1 MEAHLEDNT
10 VAEYIT
16 IPEEPATLLMPWEAW
31 VTLAVVVI
39 VLWVLARNLAAPDV
53 ALIGAMTVLVSCSIA
68 SDRFPSAREAAA
80 AFGNEGLLTIGVLF
94 VVAAGL
100 TETGALAGLT
110 DRLLG
115 RPRSITAAQ
124 IRLMLPVAAASAFVN
139 NTPVVAMF
147 VPVVRDWCRRTGL
160 NPSKIYIPL
169 SYAAVLGGVCTLI
182 GTSTNLVVQGLLLD
196 AQRTNPSIPSF
207 GMFTLT
213 GVGVPVAIGGVLF
226 IALTSRW
233 LLPERTAPE
242 PTEGDPRQY
251 TVEMLV
257 QRGSSVVNRSVEEAG
272 LRHLP
277 GMYLAEIERNGQ
289 TLVAVGPTEILR
301 AEDRL
306 VFVGVVDSVV
316 DIQRIRGL
324 VPATDQVFKLE
335 APRHNRCLVEAVVSE
350 ASPLVGRSIRDG
362 RFRTR
367 YGAVVIAVHRNG
379 QRINRKVGD
388 IVLRPG
394 DALLLETHPF
404 FVSTYRNNPEFFL
417 VSGVEDS
424 NPRRHDRAGVAV
436 AILLAMVGA
445 AALEPISRLSLFT
458 AALLAASAM
467 LLTGCV
473 STQRARRSL
482 AWDTLAAIGASL
494 VVGRTIETSGLAGGV
509 SGGLVQLFNP
519 YGAWAVLAA
528 VYFLTLVA
536 TEFITNNAAAAM
548 MVPIALGTSAELGVN
563 PLPFAVV
570 VAIAA
575 SSGFATPLGYQTHLL
590 VYGAGGYRFSDF
602 VRLGIPL
609 DVLVMVITL
618 LITPLLFPF

>member
-1 MEAHLEDNT
+1 
-10 VAEYIT
+10 
-16 IPEEPATLLMPWEAW
+16 MPWEAW
-31 VTLAVVVI
+31 VTLAVVVV

-53 ALIGAMTVLVSCSIA
+53 ALVGGMTALITCSIA

-80 AFGNEGLLTIGVLF
+80 VVGNEGLLSVGVLF

-100 TETGALAGLT
+100 TETGALAILT

-115 RPRSITAAQ
+115 RPRSIVAAQ
-124 IRLMLPVAAASAFVN
+124 IRLMLPVMGASALIN

-147 VPVVRDWCRRTGL
+147 VPLVRDWCRRTGL
-160 NPSKIYIPL
+160 NPSKFFIPL

-196 AQRTNPSIPSF
+196 AQRANPAIPTF

-213 GVGVPVAIGGVLF
+213 AVGVPVALAGAAF

-233 LLPERTAPE
+233 LLPERTASE
-242 PTEGDPRQY
+242 PTVVDPRQY

-257 QRGSSVVNRSVEEAG
+257 QGSSPVVGRSVEEAG

-277 GMYLAEIERNGQ
+277 GMYLAEIERSGQ
-289 TLVAVGPTEILR
+289 TLVAVGPSEVLR
-301 AEDRL
+301 AHDRL

-379 QRINRKVGD
+379 QRINRKIGD

-417 VSGVEDS
+417 VSGIEDS
-424 NPRRHDRAGVAV
+424 NPLRHDRAGVAV
-436 AILLAMVGA
+436 AILLAMVVA
-445 AALEPISRLSLFT
+445 AALEPVTRVSLLT
-458 AALLAASAM
+458 AALLAAGAM

-473 STQRARRSL
+473 SAQRARRSL
-482 AWDTLAAIGASL
+482 AWGTLVAIGAAL
-494 VVGRTIETSGLAGGV
+494 VIGRTIETSGLAGGV
-509 SGGLVQLFNP
+509 SGRLVQLFNP

-536 TEFITNNAAAAM
+536 TELITNNAAAALM
-548 MVPIALGTSAELGVN
+548 LPIALGTSAELGVN
-563 PLPFAVV
+563 VLPFAVAV
-570 VAIAA
+570 TIAA

-602 VRLGIPL
+602 MRIGLPL
-609 DVLVMVITL
+609 DVLVMAVTL
-618 LITPLLFPF
+618 LLTPLLFPF

>member
-1 MEAHLEDNT
+1 
-10 VAEYIT
+10 
-16 IPEEPATLLMPWEAW
+16 MPWEAW
-31 VTLAVVVI
+31 VTLAVVVV

-53 ALIGAMTVLVSCSIA
+53 ALVGGMTALITCSVA

-80 AFGNEGLLTIGVLF
+80 VVGNEGLLTVGVLF

-100 TETGALAGLT
+100 TETGALSVLT

-115 RPRSITAAQ
+115 RPRSIVAAQ
-124 IRLMLPVAAASAFVN
+124 IRLMLPVMGASALIN

-147 VPVVRDWCRRTGL
+147 VPLVRDWCRRTGL
-160 NPSKIYIPL
+160 NPSKFFIPL

-196 AQRTNPSIPSF
+196 AQRANPAIPTF

-213 GVGVPVAIGGVLF
+213 AVGVPVALAGAAF

-233 LLPERTAPE
+233 LLPERTVSE
-242 PTEGDPRQY
+242 PTVVDPRQY

-257 QRGSSVVNRSVEEAG
+257 QGGSPVVGRSVEEAG

-277 GMYLAEIERNGQ
+277 GMYLAEIERSGQ
-289 TLVAVGPTEILR
+289 TLVAVGPSEVLR
-301 AEDRL
+301 AHDRL

-350 ASPLVGRSIRDG
+350 ASPLVGQSIRDG

-379 QRINRKVGD
+379 QRINRKIGD

-417 VSGVEDS
+417 VSGIEDS
-424 NPRRHDRAGVAV
+424 NPLRHDRAGVAV
-436 AILLAMVGA
+436 AILLAMVVA
-445 AALEPISRLSLFT
+445 AALEPVTRVSLLT
-458 AALLAASAM
+458 AALLAAGAM
-467 LLTGCV
+467 LLTGCL
-473 STQRARRSL
+473 SAQRARRSL
-482 AWDTLAAIGASL
+482 AWGTLVAIGAAL
-494 VVGRTIETSGLAGGV
+494 VIGRTIETSGLAGGV
-509 SGGLVQLFNP
+509 SGSLVQLFDP

-528 VYFLTLVA
+528 VYLLTLVA
-536 TEFITNNAAAAM
+536 TELITNNAAAALM
-548 MVPIALGTSAELGVN
+548 LPIALGTSAELGVN
-563 PLPFAVV
+563 VLPFAVAV
-570 VAIAA
+570 TIAA

-602 VRLGIPL
+602 LRIGLPL
-609 DVLVMVITL
+609 DVLVMAITL
-618 LITPLLFPF
+618 LLTPLLFPF